1 LELSLED
8 RNLGLQVDGRR
19 CAVEAADVVAD
30 GINVTVTFRTTLG
43 AIRGDV
49 LPKLERIWG
58 GFREHEVADVRV
70 RDGYPSGGT
79 VKILGIVPPEVEG
92 DEVLVKV
99 RAITQIFNGSKLFLA
114 PGLQGCV
121 PIAWLRKKKAD

>member
-1 LELSLED
+1 
-8 RNLGLQVDGRR
+8 
-19 CAVEAADVVAD
+19 
-30 GINVTVTFRTTLG
+30 
-43 AIRGDV
+43 
-49 LPKLERIWG
+49 
-58 GFREHEVADVRV
+58 
-70 RDGYPSGGT
+70 

-121 PIAWLRKKKAD
+121 PIVWLRKKKAD